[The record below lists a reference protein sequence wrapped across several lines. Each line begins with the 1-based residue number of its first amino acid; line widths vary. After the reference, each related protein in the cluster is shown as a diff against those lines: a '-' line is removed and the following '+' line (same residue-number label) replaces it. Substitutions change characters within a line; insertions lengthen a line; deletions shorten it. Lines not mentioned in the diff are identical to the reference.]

1 MDKLFIPS
9 FFNLHSVNKTILK
22 IAIPAI
28 ATNISIPLLSLVD
41 MMIVG
46 HMSNVAYIGAI
57 AVGGALYNLIYWNFG
72 FLRMGNSGLT
82 AQAYGAKDPA
92 VGRAHLK
99 R

>member
-1 MDKLFIPS
+1 
-9 FFNLHSVNKTILK
+9 
-22 IAIPAI
+22 
-28 ATNISIPLLSLVD
+28 

-92 VGRAHLK
+92 EMMNIVLRSLLVSLVAGVFIWAIKDLFSGIALN
-99 R
+99 